1 MIQDSFR
8 SLLVKAGSSRRG
20 LRILYYPWR
29 SLPYPLRRLGTALFI
44 VLVLLLKRLFRVDRQ
59 NAITPTEK
67 LGNLSFWG
75 IPEMDVENYRLEV
88 VGAVNQAES
97 LSYQEILSFPSVMRE
112 VRMDCVGG
120 FRNNSGMEG
129 VLLEV
134 LLERSGI
141 RPEAR
146 RAVFHCADRYYTS
159 LDLQELLERDAFLAY
174 RVNGQE
180 IPKFGYPLRL
190 AIPGKYGYQWA
201 KWVVKIE
208 LVADQRKGYWPGL
221 GLPDR
226 GDLGDI
232 W

>member
-1 MIQDSFR
+1 MSRDIFR
-8 SLLVKAGSSRRG
+8 TLLVKAGSSRRG
-20 LRILYYPWR
+20 LRLLYYPWR
-29 SLPYPLRRLGTALFI
+29 ALPYPLRRLGTALFI

-59 NAITPTEK
+59 NAITPTDE
-67 LGNLSFWG
+67 LGTLSFWG
-75 IPEMDVENYRLEV
+75 VPDIDVESYRLEV
-88 VGAVNQAES
+88 VGAVSQAES
-97 LSYQEILSFPSVMRE
+97 LSYREIRALPSVRRQ
-112 VRMDCVGG
+112 VRLDCVGG
-120 FRNNSGMEG
+120 FRNNSLMEG
-129 VLLEV
+129 VLLE
-134 LLERSGI
+134 LLLDRSGI
-141 RPEAR
+141 QAEAR
-146 RAVFHCADRYYTS
+146 RVIFHCADGYYSS
-159 LDLQELLERDAFLAY
+159 LDLQELLQREAFLAY

-208 LVADQRKGYWPGL
+208 LVTDRRKGYWPRL